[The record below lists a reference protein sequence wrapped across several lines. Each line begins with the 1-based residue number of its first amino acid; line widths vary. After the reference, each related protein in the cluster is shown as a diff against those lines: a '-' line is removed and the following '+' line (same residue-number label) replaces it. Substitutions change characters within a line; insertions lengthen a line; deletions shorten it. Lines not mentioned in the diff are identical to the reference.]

1 MLSTSSDRLF
11 VAPPPRPRKVRLF
24 GLDFDPLTQPTLI
37 DRIGECVRERTRC
50 WIETVNVSHL
60 CLAARHPELERLFR
74 SADVILADGMPI
86 VWMSRLRGRALRARV
101 TGSDLMEP
109 LARRAAVEGWR
120 IFLCGGEEGV
130 AERAAARLCEAA
142 PGLQIAGTA
151 APRFPTPG
159 SLTDGSHNRALLA
172 QLRAARADIVLVAF
186 GAPKQELW
194 IRHHLE
200 TDALPVPVAIGVGGS
215 LDFIAGQQR
224 RAPPWMRRSGIEWIH
239 RMTTQP
245 RRLGPRYAADLL
257 TFAQLAARELLR
269 GDTLDADAGSAP

>member
-1 MLSTSSDRLF
+1 
-11 VAPPPRPRKVRLF
+11 
-24 GLDFDPLTQPTLI
+24 LI

-159 SLTDGSHNRALLA
+159 SLTDESHNRALLA

-245 RRLGPRYAADLL
+245 RRLGPRYAGDLL
-257 TFAQLAARELLR
+257 TFAQLVARELLR

>member
-1 MLSTSSDRLF
+1 
-11 VAPPPRPRKVRLF
+11 VRLF
-24 GLDFDPLTQPTLI
+24 GLDFDPLTQATLL
-37 DRIGECVRERTRC
+37 DRIAECVRERSSC

-60 CLAARHPELERLFR
+60 CLAARDPALDRLFR

-109 LARRAAVEGWR
+109 LARRAAAEGWR

-130 AERAAARLCEAA
+130 AAREAARLCEAA

-151 APRFPTPG
+151 APHFPTSA
-159 SLTDGSHNRALLA
+159 SLTDAARNRALLA

-194 IRHHLE
+194 IRHHLASG
-200 TDALPVPVAIGVGGS
+200 ALPVPVAIGVGGS
-215 LDFIAGQQR
+215 LDFVAGQQR
-224 RAPPWMRRSGIEWIH
+224 RAPPWMRRSGLEWVH

-245 RRLGPRYAADLL
+245 RRLGPRYAGDLL

-269 GDTLDADAGSAP
+269 DDPRDVATGSAP